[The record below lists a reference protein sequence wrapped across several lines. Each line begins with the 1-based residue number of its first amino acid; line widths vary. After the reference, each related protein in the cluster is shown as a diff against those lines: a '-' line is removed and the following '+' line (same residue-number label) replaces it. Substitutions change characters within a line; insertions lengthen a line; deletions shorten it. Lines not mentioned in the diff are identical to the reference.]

1 MTEVIQNLVDCLR
14 EELNQYGEMLAL
26 LDQQQNMLVQR
37 ATQDLLEN
45 VAAVD
50 AQGTAIQVTRLERE
64 QRRLRLSRC
73 LALPDNAAFSL
84 LVSRLPAAYQPL
96 VQALGQENHDLLR
109 RVQQRARQNHLLLHR
124 ALELMQRLIN
134 SLAPAT
140 GTPVYNDAGALLA
153 PAAGPPQSL
162 YDAIG

>member
-1 MTEVIQNLVDCLR
+1 MTELIQNLIDCLR
-14 EELNQYGEMLAL
+14 EELKEYGEMLAL
-26 LDQQQNMLVQR
+26 LDQQQDMLVRR

-45 VAAVD
+45 VAAID
-50 AQGTAIQVTRLERE
+50 AQGAAIQGARLERE
-64 QRRLRLSRC
+64 QRRLRLSRY

-84 LVSRLPAAYQPL
+84 LNARLPAAYRPL
-96 VQALGQENHDLLR
+96 VQALVQENNDLLR
-109 RVQQRARQNHLLLHR
+109 RVQQRARQNHLLLYR
-124 ALELMQRLIN
+124 ALELMQRLIS

-153 PAAGPPQSL
+153 PAGTPPQSL